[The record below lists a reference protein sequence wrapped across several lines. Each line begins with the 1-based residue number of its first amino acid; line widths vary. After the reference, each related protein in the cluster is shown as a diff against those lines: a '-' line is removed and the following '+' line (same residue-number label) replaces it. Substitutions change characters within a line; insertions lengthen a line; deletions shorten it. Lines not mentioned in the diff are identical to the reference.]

1 MRMAEQLQDL
11 NLTTDLLSYIKTGG
25 REGEREREVRRE
37 RGRGRGGEGKREGE
51 RERGGERGRGSDT
64 PADSTMPQYNNSNSH
79 NEVCHLCR
87 QSTVDPIHIL
97 FLGMAPATH
106 FYRVAWLL
114 AEYIGLLACHK

>member
-11 NLTTDLLSYIKTGG
+11 NLTTNLLSHIKTAGMEGG
-25 REGEREREVRRE
+25 REK
-37 RGRGRGGEGKREGE
+37 GRGRGGEKEGE
-51 RERGGERGRGSDT
+51 SERGGERGRGSDT

-79 NEVCHLCR
+79 NEVCHSCR

-97 FLGMAPATH
+97 FLGMAPVTH

-114 AEYIGLLACHK
+114 AEYIGLLACHN